1 VNLTLLPGPAKF
13 RGRAAPDRVI
23 TGRGL
28 PPEVGVRGLPAAAQ
42 DHIYQVSGIGPEV
55 PRS

>member
-1 VNLTLLPGPAKF
+1 
-13 RGRAAPDRVI
+13 VI

>member
-1 VNLTLLPGPAKF
+1 VPVKQLPERF
-13 RGRAAPDRVI
+13 VI